1 MDFFCIRLAD
11 LKQDR
16 LANSFEFE
24 GRKLQKAIYETLSK
38 RETPYKADS
47 VIVIERLVDNNEIIN
62 RWDNFCNKIL
72 KYKLDF
78 GKVVELIV
86 MFINPPFQAMVN
98 EDEFWGKWNYEKRQ
112 YEK

>member
-1 MDFFCIRLAD
+1 
-11 LKQDR
+11 
-16 LANSFEFE
+16 
-24 GRKLQKAIYETLSK
+24 LQKAIYETLSK